1 MVDVARA
8 LAGLGAA
15 FKNEIPEFKKRI
27 QEEDLYKMKMADM
40 DMARQDADA
49 KREEARKKT
58 FFQDVAVAKQ
68 YFDAGDFG
76 SIADIARDRLE
87 ILTPMGVN
95 TRDSQQMLQLADAA
109 RAGDTSAI
117 QQLKN
122 QLDMSYSVGQ
132 LYGVIPKA
140 EVKPNVKLGKGEVLL
155 GPDNQV
161 LYSNVEATKPEAR
174 QTYQDRMGVT
184 RYRDTG
190 RTVYEESQAGM
201 TATQPTAQ
209 VQPSQAGAA
218 QPSPQDVYLAGLSPA
233 DQVVAKAEQ
242 DERERK
248 RIEFETEQ
256 QAVTNQEQMII
267 DEAKTAYMIAK
278 ELRDNKSG
286 LQGAVGPISSRLPSI
301 REDTVEFESKLD
313 YLQSLL
319 TLGNLG
325 RMTGVLSESDLALLS
340 KAASGLDTGVGE
352 RAFTQQLNTIINNL
366 EKGLL
371 AKEVDLSDVSRP
383 STRTGNWRQNS
394 VFDAA
399 LRNEGLLN
407 GG

>member
-8 LAGLGAA
+8 LSGIGAA
-15 FKNEIPEFKKRI
+15 FKNEIPQFQQRI
-27 QEEDLYKMKMADM
+27 QQEDLYKMKMADM

-68 YFDAGDFG
+68 YFDKGDFG
-76 SIADIARDRLE
+76 SIADIARDRLN

-122 QLDMSYSVGQ
+122 QLDISYSVGQ

-140 EVKPNVKLGKGEVLL
+140 EVKPNVKVGKGEVLL

-161 LYSNVEATKPEAR
+161 LYSNVEATKPEVR

-201 TATQPTAQ
+201 TATQPTARFC
-209 VQPSQAGAA
+209 G
-218 QPSPQDVYLAGLSPA
+218 
-233 DQVVAKAEQ
+233 
-242 DERERK
+242 
-248 RIEFETEQ
+248 
-256 QAVTNQEQMII
+256 
-267 DEAKTAYMIAK
+267 
-278 ELRDNKSG
+278 
-286 LQGAVGPISSRLPSI
+286 
-301 REDTVEFESKLD
+301 
-313 YLQSLL
+313 
-319 TLGNLG
+319 
-325 RMTGVLSESDLALLS
+325 
-340 KAASGLDTGVGE
+340 
-352 RAFTQQLNTIINNL
+352 
-366 EKGLL
+366 
-371 AKEVDLSDVSRP
+371 
-383 STRTGNWRQNS
+383 
-394 VFDAA
+394 
-399 LRNEGLLN
+399 
-407 GG
+407 

>member
-8 LAGLGAA
+8 LSGLGAA
-15 FKNEIPEFKKRI
+15 FKNEIPEFRQRI
-27 QEEDLYKMKMADM
+27 QQEDLYKMKMADM

-95 TRDSQQMLQLADAA
+95 TRDSQEMLQLADAA

-140 EVKPNVKLGKGEVLL
+140 EVKPNVKVGKGEVLL

-286 LQGAVGPISSRLPSI
+286 LQGSVGPISSRLPSI

>member
-1 MVDVARA
+1 MAEVDIGRA

-15 FKNEIPEFKKRI
+15 FKNEMPAFI
-27 QEEDLYKMKMADM
+27 QQTRQEDLYN
-40 DMARQDADA
+40 MARQDALA

-68 YFDAGDFG
+68 YFDRGDFG

-109 RAGDTSAI
+109 TAGDTSAI

-140 EVKPNVKLGKGEVLL
+140 EVKPNVKVGKGEVLL

-161 LYSNVEATKPEAR
+161 LYSNVEATKPAAR

-201 TATQPTAQ
+201 TATAQPTAQ
-209 VQPSQAGAA
+209 AQPTQTGAVQPS
-218 QPSPQDVYLAGLSPA
+218 PEDDYLAGLSPV
-233 DQVVAKAEQ
+233 DQMVAKSEKAER
-242 DERERK
+242 DRK
-248 RIEFETEQ
+248 AVEFETAQKALTE
-256 QAVTNQEQMII
+256 QEQMVIN
-267 DEAKTAYMIAK
+267 EAKTAYMIAK

-286 LQGAVGPISSRLPSI
+286 LQGAVGPISSRLPSL
-301 REDTVEFESKLD
+301 REDTVEFQSKLD

-352 RAFTQQLNTIINNL
+352 AAFTQQLNTIIDNL

-371 AKEVDLSDVSRP
+371 AKEVDLGDISRP
-383 STRTGNWRQNS
+383 STRTGNWRENS
-394 VFDAA
+394 VFDSV
-399 LRNEGLLN
+399 LRNEGILN